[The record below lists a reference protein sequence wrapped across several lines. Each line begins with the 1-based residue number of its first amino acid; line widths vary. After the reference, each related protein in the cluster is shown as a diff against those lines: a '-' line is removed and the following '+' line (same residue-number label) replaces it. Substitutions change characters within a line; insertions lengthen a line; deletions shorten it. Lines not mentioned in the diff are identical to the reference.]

1 MKIQHLRLPKTDE
14 DDDSEEHRGVHR
26 DVCVLPKRKKQKA
39 RPKGGRT
46 AEKKIEIKRKD
57 TNGSHPL
64 RTSESDQLAT
74 VPWARDHQRV
84 TGEQITSACHWMS
97 SKSPGT
103 YCRGPFE

>member
-1 MKIQHLRLPKTDE
+1 MKIQHLRLPK
-14 DDDSEEHRGVHR
+14 S
-26 DVCVLPKRKKQKA
+26 RKS
-39 RPKGGRT
+39 KGGRT

-74 VPWARDHQRV
+74 VPWARDHQTV
-84 TGEQITSACHWMS
+84 TGDQITSACHWMS

>member
-14 DDDSEEHRGVHR
+14 DDDSEEH
-26 DVCVLPKRKKQKA
+26 
-39 RPKGGRT
+39 KGGRT

-74 VPWARDHQRV
+74 VPWARDHQTV
-84 TGEQITSACHWMS
+84 TGDQITSACHWMS